1 MNSSEVR
8 RRFLSFFEK
17 RGHAIIPSAPLVPEN
32 DPTVLFN
39 TAGMQPLVP
48 YLMGRPHPQGD
59 KLANVQKCL
68 RTTDIDD
75 VGDATHATFFEMLGN
90 WSLGSYFKEDAI
102 KWSYELL
109 TSKEEGFGLDPAR
122 LYVTVFAGDHNAPRD
137 DEAAEVWEAVGLPKN
152 RVYFRGADANWW
164 PAVKGADTWTGPTGP
179 CSEMFY
185 DITPEGLGDLSP
197 DEFAAAD
204 ESQKVVEIWN
214 DVFME
219 YEKKDGK
226 IVGPLAKKNVDTGA
240 GFERLCAV
248 LQGKDNIYDTD
259 VFTLINVAIANF
271 QRDGALRSDLIKPRR
286 VVADHTR
293 AATMLVADGV
303 TPGNGDQG
311 YVLRRLLRRAVRYA
325 DSLGCPTDSLA
336 KIADAVVE
344 TYRGVYPNVAA
355 GREKIIATIS
365 EEETKFRK
373 TLSLGLLRLE
383 KILARNLDTG
393 ETVEREV
400 ASAQLVFDLYQSYG
414 FPPEMTYEILSERGI
429 KMLPDIQT
437 RVSALLTEHE
447 EKSRAGADAKFKGGL
462 GDTGEVSVR
471 YHTATHL
478 LHQALRDVLGEHVQQ
493 KGSNI
498 TSERLR
504 FDFAHPQKMTDEE
517 KAQVEAIVNE
527 KIAAKLP
534 MNQAVLPKAE
544 AEASGALHFFGE
556 KYPESVSV
564 YFIGNSLETAYS
576 KEFCGGPHVKNTGE
590 LGHFKIQKEEAVAA
604 GVRRIKAVLG

>member
-1 MNSSEVR
+1 
-8 RRFLSFFEK
+8 
-17 RGHAIIPSAPLVPEN
+17 
-32 DPTVLFN
+32 
-39 TAGMQPLVP
+39 
-48 YLMGRPHPQGD
+48 
-59 KLANVQKCL
+59 
-68 RTTDIDD
+68 
-75 VGDATHATFFEMLGN
+75 
-90 WSLGSYFKEDAI
+90 
-102 KWSYELL
+102 
-109 TSKEEGFGLDPAR
+109 
-122 LYVTVFAGDHNAPRD
+122 
-137 DEAAEVWEAVGLPKN
+137 
-152 RVYFRGADANWW
+152 
-164 PAVKGADTWTGPTGP
+164 
-179 CSEMFY
+179 
-185 DITPEGLGDLSP
+185 
-197 DEFAAAD
+197 
-204 ESQKVVEIWN
+204 
-214 DVFME
+214 
-219 YEKKDGK
+219 
-226 IVGPLAKKNVDTGA
+226 
-240 GFERLCAV
+240 
-248 LQGKDNIYDTD
+248 
-259 VFTLINVAIANF
+259 
-271 QRDGALRSDLIKPRR
+271 
-286 VVADHTR
+286 
-293 AATMLVADGV
+293 MLVADGV